1 MTAKGALLGARGGA
15 SASPADVDAEIAAA
29 FPSFTHLV
37 KLKGFDA
44 LVKSLR
50 TAEALYRSTTGLADA
65 DQSPP
70 IVLWMK
76 CLENYVH
83 AWLGAKLNL
92 VQREPV
98 ALFEY
103 VERVTGAWPG
113 YQRFIGERWRDQV
126 EVGSARVEVPA
137 RSLVNALR
145 EFQEHKRKRLDSPLS
160 VTEWA
165 RLIVFFAVDHAS
177 GVKNL
182 FKLPARNPDQVIRLA
197 HRLHTLA
204 AVRNLV
210 THRAAASGST
220 LDAFRKSYYLSF
232 EDLAQMA

>member
-1 MTAKGALLGARGGA
+1 
-15 SASPADVDAEIAAA
+15 
-29 FPSFTHLV
+29 
-37 KLKGFDA
+37 
-44 LVKSLR
+44 VKSVR
-50 TAEALYRSTTGLADA
+50 TAEALYRSTSSLADA

-76 CLENYVH
+76 VLENYVH
-83 AWLGAKLNL
+83 AWLGQRLST
-92 VQREPV
+92 VQREPT
-98 ALFEY
+98 ALFDY
-103 VERVTGAWPG
+103 VDRVAGAWG
-113 YQRFIGERWRDQV
+113 TYQRYVGDRWKDHV
-126 EVGSARVEVPA
+126 EMGTAKVEVPA
-137 RSLVNALR
+137 RSLPNTLR
-145 EFQEHKRKRLDSPLS
+145 DFQDHKRKRLDSPLS

-165 RLIVFFAVDHAS
+165 RLMVFFAVDHAS

-182 FKLPARNPDQVIRLA
+182 FKLPAKSGDQIIRLA

-210 THRAAASGST
+210 THRAAASGAT

>member
-1 MTAKGALLGARGGA
+1 MRALAGDRLAGGERGQGEAIGQGGALVVGQPSGQVVDIRWRYTAIETRAWETIIVPNSMLMKGQVELGA
-15 SASPADVDAEIAAA
+15 
-29 FPSFTHLV
+29 
-37 KLKGFDA
+37 
-44 LVKSLR
+44 
-50 TAEALYRSTTGLADA
+50 
-65 DQSPP
+65 
-70 IVLWMK
+70 
-76 CLENYVH
+76 
-83 AWLGAKLNL
+83 
-92 VQREPV
+92 
-98 ALFEY
+98 
-103 VERVTGAWPG
+103 
-113 YQRFIGERWRDQV
+113 
-126 EVGSARVEVPA
+126 ARVEVPA

-165 RLIVFFAVDHAS
+165 RLMVFFAVDHAS

-182 FKLPARNPDQVIRLA
+182 FKLPTKNGDQIIRLA

-210 THRAAASGST
+210 THRAAASGAT